1 MIKDMME
8 TLTKVELTELL
19 KYEKYSP
26 EGHNSGDSH
35 NGFYKR
41 YDAK

>member
-1 MIKDMME
+1 MME